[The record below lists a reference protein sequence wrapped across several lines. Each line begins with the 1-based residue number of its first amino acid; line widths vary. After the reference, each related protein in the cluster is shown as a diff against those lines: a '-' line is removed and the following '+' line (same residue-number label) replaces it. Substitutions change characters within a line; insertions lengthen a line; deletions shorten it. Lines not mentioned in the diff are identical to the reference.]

1 MAGIQKGWRRGETTF
16 THHILFPPKY
26 YCIPYSHNNK
36 ENETSF
42 QITHFKFQSTRQITC
57 LLLMEEGGERHKS
70 VRDATLANFDMVC
83 LFFHAFLSGFAVF
96 RHTPPLKAQVKS
108 KKQDIT
114 ILWLKEMGTD
124 LVVPMGDGEYFLL
137 SGMAGRDVVL
147 NFTVGLREKIIRV
160 SKSLFYKTLS
170 NKYIQ

>member
-1 MAGIQKGWRRGETTF
+1 M
-16 THHILFPPKY
+16 
-26 YCIPYSHNNK
+26 
-36 ENETSF
+36 
-42 QITHFKFQSTRQITC
+42 
-57 LLLMEEGGERHKS
+57 KS
-70 VRDATLANFDMVC
+70 
-83 LFFHAFLSGFAVF
+83 
-96 RHTPPLKAQVKS
+96 K

>member
-1 MAGIQKGWRRGETTF
+1 
-16 THHILFPPKY
+16 
-26 YCIPYSHNNK
+26 
-36 ENETSF
+36 
-42 QITHFKFQSTRQITC
+42 
-57 LLLMEEGGERHKS
+57 MEEGGGGGRHKS
-70 VRDATLANFDMVC
+70 VRDATLANFDMVW
-83 LFFHAFLSGFAVF
+83 LFFHALLSGFAVF

-108 KKQDIT
+108 KKKQDIT

-137 SGMAGRDVVL
+137 SGMAGRDAVL

-170 NKYIQ
+170 NKYIQWMSEW